1 MRIHRNAKTTPAA
14 RAALVHRVLH
24 EDWTYAETAA
34 AFAVSART
42 VAKWVRRF
50 RVGGTAA
57 LEDASSRP
65 GPAPHQTPARV
76 VTQMRELRVAQG
88 LPAWAIA
95 RTLGRPRSTVSAWL
109 RRLGISRPPARPA
122 VPVQRYEWPRP
133 GDLLHRGYQAAGP
146 DPCGRA
152 PHPWRPPTDRAR
164 RRLGVCA
171 CRGRRSQ
178 SGRLRRSAAGPA
190 RRHVCRLSPAQC
202 GVVRRPPDHGPSR
215 DERQRQR
222 VCVPPVHRHVPDPR
236 TAPSPH
242 ATLHPADQRQ
252 SGALH
257 PNAAPRVGLH
267 RGLSVIGES
276 AHPTPT
282 LSSGST
288 TADAR
293 TRAWTISHRGL
304 GSRVLPNEQRTCTQ
318 QLVA

>member
-133 GDLLHRGYQAAGP
+133 GDLLHVDIKPLAQI
-146 DPCGRA
+146 RA
-152 PHPWRPPTDRAR
+152 VGHRIHGDR
-164 RRLGVCA
+164 RRTVRGAGWEYVHVAVDDHSRVAFVEVLPDQRGDTCA
-171 CRGRRSQ
+171 AFLQRSVAWFAGRQ
-178 SGRLRRSAAGPA
+178 IT
-190 RRHVCRLSPAQC
+190 
-202 GVVRRPPDHGPSR
+202 VRRVMSDNGSGYVSR
-215 DERQRQR
+215 RFTAMCQ
-222 VCVPPVHRHVPDPR
+222 DPR

-282 LSSGST
+282 LSPVLQPPT
-288 TADAR
+288 PAR
-293 TRAWTISHRGL
+293 EPGL
-304 GSRVLPNEQRTCTQ
+304 SRTVVSAPECCLMNNVLALNT
-318 QLVA
+318 